1 VNLLYKIAVI
11 GTGYVGLTT
20 AIGLANF
27 GSNVLGLDIDKNK
40 IALLQQGQMPIY
52 ETGMQEVLDKN
63 VTAGRLKFSSDV
75 EEGIQWADVIF
86 IGVGTPQ
93 GDDGHADL
101 TALLTVAEIIGTN
114 LNDYK
119 IVVTK
124 STVPVGTN
132 ERVWDVIQQNNQKNI
147 EFDIV
152 SNPEF
157 LREGKAMYD
166 FLHPDRVVIGTNNE
180 RPIKAMKKIYRP
192 LYLNEVP
199 FVFTDLR
206 TAEMIKYAS
215 NCFLA
220 TKVAFINEVARL
232 CDTLGANVQIVANAM
247 GKDGR
252 IGAKFLH
259 PGPGYGGS
267 CFPKDT
273 HALAAIANANQ
284 LSLGIIEATIESN
297 RRQQEY
303 AAGRVLE
310 AFGGNIQGK
319 QIAILGLA
327 FKSDTDD
334 MRDAPSIII
343 VNELLKHGANITV
356 YDPQAM
362 KNARAFWQ
370 DDIVYAANEY
380 EAVANAD
387 AVVILTEWNQFRNL
401 DLVNIF
407 GKMKGKKFFDFRN
420 IYKRAEVEQVGGEY
434 WGMGT

>member
-1 VNLLYKIAVI
+1 MYKIAVI

-40 IALLQQGQMPIY
+40 ISMLQQGKMPIY

-63 VTAGRLKFSSDV
+63 VAAGRLRFSSDV
-75 EEGIQWADVIF
+75 ESGIQWADVIF

-101 TALLTVAEIIGTN
+101 TALFAVAEVIGKSIN
-114 LNDYK
+114 NYK
-119 IVVTK
+119 IIVTK
-124 STVPVGTN
+124 STVPIGTN
-132 ERVWDVIQQNNQKNI
+132 EKISEVIEQHNAEKI

-166 FLHPDRVVIGTNNE
+166 FLHPDRVVIGTSNP
-180 RPIKAMKKIYRP
+180 RPIDVIKKIYRP

-232 CDTLGANVQIVANAM
+232 CDTLGANVQVVANAM

-252 IGAKFLH
+252 IGPKFLH

-273 HALAAIANANQ
+273 HALAAIANANDI
-284 LSLGIIEATIESN
+284 SLGIIEATIKSN
-297 RRQQEY
+297 QRQQEY
-303 AAGRVLE
+303 AAGRVVE
-310 AFGGNIQGK
+310 AFEGSIQGK
-319 QIAILGLA
+319 NIAILGLA

-343 VNELLKHGANITV
+343 INELLKYGAIITV

-362 KNARAFWQ
+362 NNARAFWQ
-370 DDIVYAANEY
+370 DDITYTENEY
-380 EAVANAD
+380 EAVSNAN

-401 DLVNIF
+401 DLVKIF
-407 GKMKGKKFFDFRN
+407 ARMSEKKFFDFRN
-420 IYKRAEVEQVGGEY
+420 IYKRAEVEQVGGAY
-434 WGMGT
+434 YGMGT